1 VALREGQVVFRW
13 RDRRHSNRLKVMT
26 VAAEEFIRRFL
37 LHVLPTGFLRIRHYG
52 VVGNRCRTPKLAT
65 CRRLLAQPMP
75 PVLPRESAATV
86 MRRLT
91 GIDIERCPQCH
102 QGRLVVIATQHPLR
116 LPGLVSETA
125 RPP

>member
-1 VALREGQVVFRW
+1 MFRW
-13 RDRRHSNRLKVMT
+13 RARRHGNRPRVMT
-26 VAAEEFIRRFL
+26 LSAEEFIRRFL
-37 LHVLPTGFLRIRHYG
+37 LHVLPTGLMRIRHYG
-52 VVGNRCRTPKLAT
+52 VVGNRCRTPKLAA

-75 PVLPRESAATV
+75 PVLPQESAATV

-102 QGRLVVIATQHPLR
+102 QGRVVVIATLRPLR
-116 LPGLVSETA
+116 LPGLASETA

>member
-1 VALREGQVVFRW
+1 
-13 RDRRHSNRLKVMT
+13 
-26 VAAEEFIRRFL
+26 
-37 LHVLPTGFLRIRHYG
+37 
-52 VVGNRCRTPKLAT
+52 
-65 CRRLLAQPMP
+65 MP
-75 PVLPRESAATV
+75 PVLPREAAATV

>member
-1 VALREGQVVFRW
+1 
-13 RDRRHSNRLKVMT
+13 MT

-37 LHVLPTGFLRIRHYG
+37 LHVLPTGFPRIRHYG

-65 CRRLLAQPMP
+65 CRRLLAQPTP
-75 PVLPRESAATV
+75 LVLPRESAATV

-102 QGRLVVIATQHPLR
+102 QGRLVVIATQHPRR

>member
-1 VALREGQVVFRW
+1 
-13 RDRRHSNRLKVMT
+13 
-26 VAAEEFIRRFL
+26 
-37 LHVLPTGFLRIRHYG
+37 
-52 VVGNRCRTPKLAT
+52 
-65 CRRLLAQPMP
+65 
-75 PVLPRESAATV
+75 V

-102 QGRLVVIATQHPLR
+102 QGRLVVIATQQPRR

>member
-1 VALREGQVVFRW
+1 
-13 RDRRHSNRLKVMT
+13 M
-26 VAAEEFIRRFL
+26 
-37 LHVLPTGFLRIRHYG
+37 RIRYYG
-52 VVGNRCRTPKLAT
+52 VVGNRCRSPKLAV
-65 CRRLLAQPMP
+65 CRGLFAQLAQ

-102 QGRLVVIATQHPLR
+102 QGRLVVIATLHPLR
-116 LPGLVSETA
+116 LPGLASETA